1 MNTTKDLASKLNE
14 LLEKNYD
21 SEKGFQKVA
30 EDVKN
35 PRLKEFFEAKAKERY
50 DFGHELKT
58 EIKNL
63 GESPDKGT
71 SISGKAHHAWMDLK
85 AAFSSDKEEEILEEV
100 VRGEKV
106 AVEDY
111 NKIIKEDGFAPS
123 TANLL
128 IKQRNAI
135 ERTFKQ
141 VKDLEEAF
149 D

>member
-1 MNTTKDLASKLNE
+1 
-14 LLEKNYD
+14 
-21 SEKGFQKVA
+21 
-30 EDVKN
+30 
-35 PRLKEFFEAKAKERY
+35 
-50 DFGHELKT
+50 
-58 EIKNL
+58 
-63 GESPDKGT
+63 
-71 SISGKAHHAWMDLK
+71 MDLK
-85 AAFSSDKEEEILEEV
+85 AAFSSDKEEDILEEV